1 MIHENG
7 NRILISLER
16 RLGGM
21 ALPQILRWIAGFQV
35 LTWGLSLFSPEF
47 LDWIGFHRE
56 AILSG
61 QVWRLITW
69 VLYPAVTGGGISIIF
84 LLFALIIM
92 FLINDSLEREWSP
105 FRLNVY
111 VFSTVL
117 ALSLIGLIPQAAGA
131 GSLLNMVFY
140 SSMFLAFATLFPD
153 FILQLMGII
162 PVKAKWLGWVN
173 AALLVAAILT
183 SIAPFIVGL
192 IIGAGLLP
200 YFLVFVPTFVGN
212 YRMRGESAVRK
223 HRFEREMGDPNEAF
237 HVCDSCGAT
246 DRTNPEREF
255 RVTADDR
262 ELCDACRQ
270 SPEGA

>member
-7 NRILISLER
+7 NRILDNLER
-16 RLGGM
+16 RFGGL

-35 LTWGLSLFSPEF
+35 MTWALSLFSPEF
-47 LDWIGFHRE
+47 LEWIVFDRG

-61 QVWRLITW
+61 QVWRLFTW

-92 FLINDSLEREWSP
+92 FLINDSLEREWTP

-111 VFSTVL
+111 VFATVF
-117 ALSLIGLIPQAAGA
+117 ALSLVGMIPFAAGA

-153 FILQLMGII
+153 FVLHLMGII

-183 SIAPFIVGL
+183 SMAPIIVGL
-192 IIGAGLLP
+192 IILFGLIP
-200 YFLVFVPTFVGN
+200 YFLVFVPAFVRD
-212 YRMRGESAVRK
+212 YKLRGESAVRK
-223 HRFEREMGDPNEAF
+223 HRFEQEMGNPDEAF
-237 HVCDSCGAT
+237 HACDSCGAT
-246 DRTNPEREF
+246 DKTHPEREF

-262 ELCDACRQ
+262 ELCDACRNT
-270 SPEGA
+270 PEA